1 MVWTHL
7 IINSLSSQPSN
18 THLINKAIQIYK
30 CSFEHIQLSTNGK
43 QKKHNSFC
51 QCVFYVAVSL
61 QVLISQNFFW
71 SFTSFFRSQTREENS
86 LSEIVDNI
94 AKQQRGEKQRSE
106 NKSSNLCGIAAI
118 LHSLLDGDYAAD
130 ARTIKLQKPVGKK
143 GGQFHPRG
151 RKRK

>member
-86 LSEIVDNI
+86 LSEIVEEEKNKE
-94 AKQQRGEKQRSE
+94 AKTRAVIFAGLQQYYPKINRR
-106 NKSSNLCGIAAI
+106 
-118 LHSLLDGDYAAD
+118 AD

-143 GGQFHPRG
+143 GAGIF
-151 RKRK
+151 